1 LHETTIRG
9 GRTCEKRYRKD
20 SLRLVYTFPSPMNS
34 ATLIN
39 SKIAKDQNVDL
50 NANNYTIPELMSILG
65 LENLDDEE
73 DIYAKADYFIQL
85 SASRNNPQMANFFTN
100 IQQILLEVHK
110 NDLHGT
116 PAANLQTTTWYQQEA
131 LEQQNPTQRDKITD
145 RKQKI
150 DVYDNTHVPMNREQL
165 GVANTYQVPIAQDTL
180 NPNLKNTFNRF
191 ITLDSQYR
199 QSGFPLST
207 DYVAD
212 LSDLLNS
219 VLSIRLYSVQIPY
232 SFYNFDDEYSNTNF
246 YLHFSTDPANPTV
259 IDTII
264 QIIIPSGNYDP
275 TGLETAINTAIV
287 AIGFVGCTASYDSTT
302 FKMTFT
308 VLPLS
313 TYEGNPVFRTDLV
326 FFESGFRCG
335 VPNTDKFNQTLGWYL
350 GFRNISYPSVTSI
363 TGDAAVNTQGPKY
376 CVLSLDDF
384 NQNHI
389 NNGLVA
395 ITEPSRYIKVPE
407 YVTSSNIVGCAI
419 YGTTFE
425 EDADL
430 ARAAGDNILNVAEKT
445 GNSFKKTPFVVGLE
459 PTGKQTLTQSQMYSA
474 NEILRNNSI
483 TTTYRTSAP
492 TTPDVLAVIPIK
504 PGSPG
509 SLYVEFGG
517 TVQDNK
523 RVYFGPVNLERVRVR
538 LFTDNGTLLNL
549 NGLDWSITI
558 IAEVLY
564 QY

>member
-1 LHETTIRG
+1 
-9 GRTCEKRYRKD
+9 
-20 SLRLVYTFPSPMNS
+20 MNS

-50 NANNYTIPELMSILG
+50 NATNYTVPELMSILG
-65 LENLDDEE
+65 LDTLDDEDE
-73 DIYAKADYFIQL
+73 IYSKSDYFIQL
-85 SASRNNPQMANFFTN
+85 SSSRSNPKMADFFTN
-100 IQQILLEVHK
+100 IQQILLQVHK
-110 NDLHGT
+110 NELQGT
-116 PAANLQTTTWYQQEA
+116 PAANLQTTAWYEQES
-131 LEQQNPTQRDKITD
+131 LQQQNQTQRDKNTD

-165 GVANTYQVPIAQDTL
+165 GVANNFQVPIAQDTL

-232 SFYNFDDEYSNTNF
+232 SWYNFDSEYSNTNF
-246 YLHFSTDPANPTV
+246 YLHFATDPANPTV
-259 IDTII
+259 TDTIVEVV
-264 QIIIPSGNYDP
+264 IPSGNYDA
-275 TGLETAINTAIV
+275 TGLETSINTAILSL
-287 AIGFVGCTASYDSTT
+287 GFVGCTLSYDSTSS
-302 FKMTFT
+302 KMTFT
-308 VLPLS
+308 VIPLS
-313 TYEGNPVFRTDLV
+313 TYEGNPVYRTDIV
-326 FFESGFRCG
+326 FFEDGFHCG
-335 VPNTDKFNQTLGWYL
+335 NINTDKFNQTLGWYL

-363 TGDAAVNTQGPKY
+363 TGRAVVNTQGTKY

-389 NNGLVA
+389 NNGLVG
-395 ITEPSRYIKVPE
+395 ITEPSRFIKVPE
-407 YVTSSNIVGCAI
+407 YVTSATVVGCAV
-419 YGTTFE
+419 YGTTFT

-430 ARAAGDNILNVAEKT
+430 AMAAGDNIMNVAEKT
-445 GNSFKKTPFVVGLE
+445 GNSYKKTPLVVGLE
-459 PTGKQTLTQSQMYSA
+459 PTGRQTLTQSQMYSA
-474 NEILRNNSI
+474 NQILKNNSI
-483 TTTYRTSAP
+483 TTTYRTTAP

-523 RVYFGPVNLERVRVR
+523 RVYFGPVNLERLRVR
-538 LFTDNGTLLNL
+538 LYTDKGTLLNL

-558 IAEVLY
+558 IAEMLY